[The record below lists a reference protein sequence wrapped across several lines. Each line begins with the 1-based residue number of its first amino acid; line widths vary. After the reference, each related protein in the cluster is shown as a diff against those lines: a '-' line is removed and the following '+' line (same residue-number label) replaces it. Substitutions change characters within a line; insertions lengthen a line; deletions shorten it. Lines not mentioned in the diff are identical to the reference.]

1 MLVLKIITLLSLFYS
16 AAHAI
21 LYFIANTAIN
31 HPTFYWGIAG
41 IVAGVWFLGT
51 CVDFLLSSSDEDPG
65 GLTDHLED
73 SRYTSDRWTKKKT
86 ERLLN
91 LAELGESLEMI
102 AVEMGVTVSAVRGK
116 LVSSHHYDN
125 YQVARLDRMERDLT
139 EQRQKYAT
147 RRKKMVAGFPQSTP
161 LSKGVVLAN
170 IDKKKLNRSL
180 KKLDSLVGLAR
191 IKREMESLIALSEVR
206 SMRSRE
212 GLPLNDPTFHLVF
225 SGNPGTAKTT
235 VARIVGEIYQSLGLL
250 RSGHLVEVSRTD
262 LVGEFVGSTAP
273 KVTEV
278 VKKAMDGVLFIDEA
292 YTLSAS
298 GAGWDYGNEAIDTL
312 LKLMEDNRKRLVV
325 IVAGYPD
332 LMQEFVHSNP
342 GLESRFKTT
351 LEFENYSIQE
361 LLQIFENLCTDYKFE
376 LTSDVVAIAQE
387 AISTL
392 VKKRGKRFANGR
404 DVRNLFERT
413 IETQALRIRSSKE
426 AVSLSLLEPIDL
438 IKASG
443 KN

>member
-1 MLVLKIITLLSLFYS
+1 
-16 AAHAI
+16 
-21 LYFIANTAIN
+21 
-31 HPTFYWGIAG
+31 
-41 IVAGVWFLGT
+41 
-51 CVDFLLSSSDEDPG
+51 
-65 GLTDHLED
+65 
-73 SRYTSDRWTKKKT
+73 
-86 ERLLN
+86 
-91 LAELGESLEMI
+91 
-102 AVEMGVTVSAVRGK
+102 
-116 LVSSHHYDN
+116 
-125 YQVARLDRMERDLT
+125 
-139 EQRQKYAT
+139 
-147 RRKKMVAGFPQSTP
+147 
-161 LSKGVVLAN
+161 VVLAN

-376 LTSDVVAIAQE
+376 LTSDLVAIAQE